1 MPKSDTATMIE
12 LAACG
17 GQFMEIMEAHFNRQY
32 EDEDFKPRQALYD
45 LHSDLVAL
53 FEATE
58 SKINTQY
65 PTH

>member
-1 MPKSDTATMIE
+1 MIE

-17 GQFMEIMEAHFNRQY
+17 GQFMDMMEVHFNRQY
-32 EDEDFKPRQALYD
+32 EDDDFKPQQALYD

-58 SKINTQY
+58 SKINTQ
-65 PTH
+65 